1 MPTYQRLT
9 AEDILYLPERGG
21 AIQISG
27 GGWANAG
34 EIWPSIHGQVLL
46 HQVGLGRTNIFLVL
60 DSYDKS
66 SLIPGAMYYVDA
78 PTMQSDIGKMAAAG
92 ELADKLKAT
101 QNVIQDWHDFML
113 AAAACIS
120 GPVGWSVKGMQAAQL
135 LAVAVRQV
143 PYIPVYTAMLR
154 ILMDNRGTLVSLCPV
169 LFWRILYPLSMEIMR
184 NMPEAAGKMVA
195 AGMAGAL
202 LPGGKALGRAIAG
215 TLAKNMGKTALE
227 AGRGVLKA
235 LITEVLKK
243 VALHIVANS
252 AKLTA
257 EQVLQLGKHV
267 VKHAH
272 QFGFMI
278 SDDEGRQI
286 IGEIERNAQPLLEI
300 MNKLERAVSTDK
312 N

>member
-1 MPTYQRLT
+1 
-9 AEDILYLPERGG
+9 
-21 AIQISG
+21 
-27 GGWANAG
+27 
-34 EIWPSIHGQVLL
+34 
-46 HQVGLGRTNIFLVL
+46 
-60 DSYDKS
+60 
-66 SLIPGAMYYVDA
+66 
-78 PTMQSDIGKMAAAG
+78 
-92 ELADKLKAT
+92 
-101 QNVIQDWHDFML
+101 ML

-120 GPVGWSVKGMQAAQL
+120 GPVGWTVKGMQGAQL
-135 LAVAVRQV
+135 LAVAIRQV
-143 PYIPVYTAMLR
+143 PYIPIYTAMLR
-154 ILMDNRGTLVSLCPV
+154 LLMDNRGTLVALCPT
-169 LFWRILYPLSMEIMR
+169 LFWRILYPLTMEIMR
-184 NMPEAAGKMVA
+184 NMPEAAAKMVA

-202 LPGGKALGRAIAG
+202 LPGGKALGRAIGG

-243 VALHIVANS
+243 VALHILANS

-286 IGEIERNAQPLLEI
+286 ISEIERNAQPLLEI